1 MKRWPFLIDGNVGD
15 PHSKQNQRNF
25 LKTKCFKSP
34 YWTEPI
40 ALSAQFNALIFQ
52 FSTLIAQFNAH
63 IAQFSAL
70 ITQFNALSAQFS
82 ALIAQF
88 SALTAQ
94 FSALSAQFTVFIAQF
109 SALIFFGLFIC

>member
-82 ALIAQF
+82 APSPQFCLLNAQY
-88 SALTAQ
+88 SVKNAQ
-94 FSALSAQFTVFIAQF
+94 APVY
-109 SALIFFGLFIC
+109 FFGLFYKLK